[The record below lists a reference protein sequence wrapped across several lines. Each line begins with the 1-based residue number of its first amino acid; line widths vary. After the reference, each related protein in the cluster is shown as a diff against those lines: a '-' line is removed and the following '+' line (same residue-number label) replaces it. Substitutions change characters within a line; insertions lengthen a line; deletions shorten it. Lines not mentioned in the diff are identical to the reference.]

1 MKKSS
6 LGLRLVV
13 HSVLGAAVIGIL
25 AGIVGWNVVSRQINR
40 QAAQEAS
47 DQARA
52 VLNSLSAIDQLTRAQ
67 VQTGMRVLQAESG
80 KLGAATTA
88 GERNLNGKL
97 VPDLHLGGS
106 SQVENFALVDHVKQL
121 AGGTATLFS
130 WNGREMVRV
139 STNVIKPDGTR
150 AIGTVL
156 DPNGKAF
163 AALTSGQSFEGV
175 VDILGAPYITSYVP
189 MKNASGQL
197 VGAWYTG
204 YRLDSIS
211 SLGDSIGRSKI
222 LDHGFVSLEKPSGA
236 VVFKGLEISDESYKT
251 LRGDHKNW
259 VLTENKFPAWG
270 YTVLTAYPQ
279 SDITYRLMHSAGLL
293 ASGILCLVGVIALL
307 QYLLLNRQV
316 IRPVDQL
323 TQRLLNADLNTL
335 IESDTH
341 DEIGDLA
348 GAFNN
353 FVMRLRRSLLAVRQG
368 SSDSTS
374 KSNEIREISATTVGH
389 MNDQQESAERAS
401 YAAVNLSQSIA
412 ATAGHTIE
420 ASHQARS
427 AAEAAKRGGQL
438 VGTTAEMI
446 KDLATDT
453 EKSVASIATL
463 SGRAREIGSIVGV
476 IEEIAAGTNLLA
488 LNASIE
494 AARAGEHGRGFAVV
508 AGEVRRLAERTAK
521 ATQQVSE
528 LVSGIEKE
536 TEIVS
541 QGIGQA
547 SDHASKGAA
556 TVASLNNSFEEIAR
570 LVIEV
575 DNRIE
580 NIAASA
586 KVEAEAA
593 GEVSEAMQL
602 VAESAKISSQG
613 AEVIVSAAGEL
624 LGTATQLEGL
634 VEQFQL
640 CDLPQ
645 DTLL

>member
-1 MKKSS
+1 
-6 LGLRLVV
+6 
-13 HSVLGAAVIGIL
+13 
-25 AGIVGWNVVSRQINR
+25 
-40 QAAQEAS
+40 
-47 DQARA
+47 
-52 VLNSLSAIDQLTRAQ
+52 
-67 VQTGMRVLQAESG
+67 
-80 KLGAATTA
+80 
-88 GERNLNGKL
+88 
-97 VPDLHLGGS
+97 
-106 SQVENFALVDHVKQL
+106 VDHVKQL
-121 AGGTATLFS
+121 AGGTATLFA
-130 WNGREMVRV
+130 WNGREMIRV
-139 STNVIKPDGTR
+139 STNVIKPDGSR

-222 LDHGFVSLEKPSGA
+222 LDNGFVSLEKPSGA
-236 VVFKGLEISDESYKT
+236 VVFKGLQISDEGYKA
-251 LRGDHKNW
+251 LRGDRKHW

-307 QYLLLNRQV
+307 QYLLLKRQV
-316 IRPVDQL
+316 IGPVDQL

-335 IESDTH
+335 IENESG
-341 DEIGDLA
+341 DEIGELA

-368 SSDSTS
+368 SADSTS
-374 KSNEIREISATTVGH
+374 KSNEIRDISATTVGH

-412 ATAGHTIE
+412 TTAGHTIE
-420 ASHQARS
+420 ASHQARA

-536 TEIVS
+536 TDIVS
-541 QGIGQA
+541 QGIGQT
-547 SDHASKGAA
+547 SEHATKGAVA
-556 TVASLNNSFEEIAR
+556 VASLNDSFEEIAR

-602 VAESAKISSQG
+602 VAESAKVSSQG
-613 AEVIVSAAGEL
+613 AEVVVSAAGEL
-624 LGTATQLEGL
+624 LGTATQLESL

-645 DTLL
+645 DTLG